1 MIPYTYHM
9 VDMGGID
16 LAEANHTVVEGIFSK
31 IEDALDDTRILVLYN
46 MYFSKIRIPP
56 SYCNVGIEGGSIYIN
71 DSIEVSANDEI
82 TVIGVPPPLEPVIPL
97 SVDDNGV
104 YSIEPPQSGYNP
116 VTVNLQLSQ
125 LSVVDNG
132 TYLPDDPIRGFSK
145 VTVDVQGASNYI
157 LILDTFDEPLSIS
170 AVCGSNTASCLIDGL
185 KSYLMLPVLGT
196 WQVTCVYEEGTTV
209 KNFTLENSVSYGNIL
224 PPYTISDLKA
234 KMAETTFTRLSN
246 NSSDKSDF
254 NGRWFQRSTNEPLIV
269 CNYRSLS
276 SSYYSYCWLTFSNT
290 APAGTNSSYGNL
302 TSGGNFSV
310 DGITVYMWVMGG
322 MWNYGNPTYTLDS
335 ASVTLDNQTVGATGI
350 INHQSEMESFIKI
363 LYNILQ
369 EE

>member
-1 MIPYTYHM
+1 M

-16 LAEANHTVVEGIFSK
+16 LAEANDTEVPGIYEK
-31 IEDALDDTRILVLYN
+31 ILEAVNACGDVILYN
-46 MYFSKIRIPP
+46 WKFA
-56 SYCNVGIEGGSIYIN
+56 
-71 DSIEVSANDEI
+71 SIEIAPSHCSILNLQDSFLINGMIQVTELDKV
-82 TVIGVPPPLEPVIPL
+82 TVLAIEPPPPPIEPVIPL

-116 VTVNLQLSQ
+116 VTVNLQLSP
-125 LSVVDNG
+125 LSVVENG
-132 TYLPDDPIRGFSK
+132 TYLPENPVRGFSS
-145 VTVDVQGASNYI
+145 VVVDVLGASNHI

-170 AVCGSNTASCLIDGL
+170 GVSEGRRVTGLIDGVV
-185 KSYLMLPVLGT
+185 SYLMLPSAGT

-209 KNFTLENSVSYGNIL
+209 KNFTLENSVSYGKIL
-224 PPYTISDLKA
+224 PPYTISDLKE
-234 KMAETTFTRLSN
+234 KMAETAFARLSN

-254 NGRWFQRSTNEPLIV
+254 NGRWFQRSTNEPIIV
-269 CNYRSLS
+269 CNYRSTG

-290 APAGTNSSYGNL
+290 APAGTNNSYGNL

-335 ASVTLDNQTVGATGI
+335 ASVTLDNQTVGSTGI
-350 INHQSEMESFIKI
+350 LNHQAEMESFIKL

>member
-31 IEDALDDTRILVLYN
+31 IEDALDDTRVLVLYN
-46 MYFSKIRIPP
+46 MYFAKIRIPP
-56 SYCNVGIEGGSIYIN
+56 SYCNIDVEGGSIYVN

-116 VTVNLQLSQ
+116 VTVNLQLSE
-125 LSVVDNG
+125 LSVDENG
-132 TYLPDDPIRGFSK
+132 TYLPDDPVRGFSK
-145 VTVDVQGASNYI
+145 VAVDVQGASNYL
-157 LILDTFDEPLSIS
+157 LILDTIDEPLSIS
-170 AVCGSNTASCLIDGL
+170 AVCGNKTASCLIEGF

-196 WQVTCVYEEGTTV
+196 WQVTCVYEVGTAV
-209 KNFTLENSVSYGNIL
+209 ENFVVNNSISYGYIL

-234 KMAETTFTRLSN
+234 KMAETTFARLSN

-254 NGRWFQRSTNEPLIV
+254 RGRWFQRSTNDPIIV
-269 CNYRSLS
+269 CNYKSTGS
-276 SSYYSYCWLTFSNT
+276 AYYSYCWLTFSNT
-290 APAGTNSSYGNL
+290 APAGTNNSYGNL
-302 TSGGNFSV
+302 VSGGNFLV
-310 DGITVYMWVMGG
+310 NDITVYMWVMSG
-322 MWNYGNPTYTLDS
+322 MFNTGTINYTLDS
-335 ASVTLDNQTVGATGI
+335 ASVTLDNQTVGSTGI
-350 INHQSEMESFIKI
+350 LNHQAEMEVFIKL